1 MTLETSLTSCV
12 QRIASEFQTTYSL
25 TGSLSNLST
34 TTKSNLVA
42 AINEV
47 VTQIGTVQSNLSSD
61 LTNRLATLKNDIL
74 GGASA
79 AYDTLKEI
87 QTFLEQND
95 SQVNALLSAIGNR
108 VRFDMAQSLTD
119 TQKQTARSNIGAVS
133 MADVGNYDIDLVSVF
148 NAALAA

>member
-95 SQVNALLSAIGNR
+95 SQVAALLNAIGNR